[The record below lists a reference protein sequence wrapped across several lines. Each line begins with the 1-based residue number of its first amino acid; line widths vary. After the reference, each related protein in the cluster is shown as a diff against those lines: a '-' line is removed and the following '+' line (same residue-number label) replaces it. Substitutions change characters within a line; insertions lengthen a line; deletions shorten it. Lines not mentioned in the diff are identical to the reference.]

1 MTSDPWPG
9 CRQRWLAALRL
20 LLAAC
25 ALGGAAEARA
35 ETRAPP
41 DAAAIARGQEKYR
54 PCIACHGDTGNAEVA
69 GTPSLAGQPPL
80 FITTQL
86 FLMREGLRPVPVMA
100 PFASALSDA
109 DMQDIA
115 AFLVAQH
122 PAPQAGARNAALFA
136 QGQRL
141 ARRHNCGTCHLPSY
155 HGQLQI
161 PRLAGQREDYLLLAM
176 AEYQADARPAADTSM
191 SAALFGLSRQELA
204 ALAHY
209 LSQRR

>member
-1 MTSDPWPG
+1 MIASERRG
-9 CRQRWLAALRL
+9 RRRRGLAVLRI

-25 ALGGAAEARA
+25 TLGGAAAAA

-41 DAAAIARGQEKYR
+41 DAAAIARGQEKFQ
-54 PCIACHGDTGNAEVA
+54 PCIACHGATGNSEIA

-86 FLMREGLRPVPVMA
+86 FLMREGLRPVPAME
-100 PFASALSDA
+100 PFARPLSDA

-115 AFLVAQH
+115 AFLAAQR
-122 PAPQAGARNAALFA
+122 PAPQPAPRNAALFA

-141 ARRHNCGTCHLPSY
+141 ARRHNCGACHLPGY

-161 PRLAGQREDYLLLAM
+161 PRLAGQREDYLLHAM
-176 AEYQADARPAADTSM
+176 VEYQADARPAADTSM
-191 SAALFGLSRQELA
+191 SAALFGLSRQDLA